1 MAWEFQTPPEV
12 EERLDWMR
20 RFMRDRVWPLESLE
34 WEMPEQEFFGELAR
48 LQQLVK
54 REGLWATHLP
64 PEHGGEGWGQLHL
77 ALMHEVIGSS
87 IWWGPIVFGNNAPD
101 SGNAELLSMFGTEE
115 QKQRWLTPLLAGQ
128 VRSAFSMTEAET
140 AGSDPTLLQTRA
152 VLDGDEWVIN
162 GEKWFT
168 TNGMVADFLIVMVV
182 TDPDAPPHSRASMIL
197 VPSDT
202 PGVSRVRNVASL
214 EKDLPFGFG
223 HAQLRYSDVRVP
235 AANLVGDRGKGF
247 AIAQARLG
255 PGRIHHCMRWLGQSR
270 RAFDILCER
279 ALQREIAGAPLARKQ
294 TVTNWIADSAT
305 EMHAARLMTLHAAWK
320 IDQVGARE
328 ARREIAM
335 IKFWGSQVMMNVI
348 DRAMQVTGSLGY
360 SADLPLEA
368 MFRFARAAR
377 IYDGADEVHRDTV
390 ARLVLRDYE
399 APAGPYP
406 SDHLPTMRAT
416 ARRRYGLPP
425 VHDGIP
431 IAPGVAAG

>member
-1 MAWEFQTPPEV
+1 MAWDFQTPPEF
-12 EERLDWMR
+12 EARLEWMR
-20 RFMRDRVWPLESLE
+20 GFMREHVWPLEALE
-34 WEMPEQEFFGELAR
+34 WEMEQDRFFRELAG
-48 LQQLVK
+48 LQEVVK

-64 PEHGGEGWGQLHL
+64 PEHGGQGWGQLHL
-77 ALMHEVIGSS
+77 ALMHEIIGSS

-101 SGNAELLSMFGTEE
+101 SGNAELLAMFGTEE
-115 QKQRWLTPLLAGQ
+115 QKQRWLAPLLAGEI
-128 VRSAFSMTEAET
+128 RSAFSMTEALT
-140 AGSDPTLLQTRA
+140 AGSDPTLLETRA
-152 VLDGDEWVIN
+152 VLDGDEWLIN

-168 TNGMVADFLIVMVV
+168 TNGMVADVLIVMVV
-182 TDPDAPPHSRASMIL
+182 TDPDAAPHARASMIL
-197 VPSDT
+197 VPSDA

-214 EKDLPFGFG
+214 EKDIPFGFG

-235 AANLVGDRGKGF
+235 AANLIGDRGKGF

-255 PGRIHHCMRWLGQSR
+255 PGRIHHCMRWLGQSQ

-279 ALQREIAGAPLARKQ
+279 ALQREAFGGPLTRKQ

-320 IDQVGARE
+320 IDQVGARD

-335 IKFWGSQVMMNVI
+335 IKFWGSRVMMNVI
-348 DRAMQVTGSLGY
+348 DRAIQVTGSLGY
-360 SADLPLEA
+360 SSDLPLEA

-377 IYDGADEVHRDTV
+377 IYDGVDEVHRDTV

-399 APAGPYP
+399 APVGPFP
-406 SDHLPTMRAT
+406 SDHLPTIREA

-425 VHDGIP
+425 ADDGIP
-431 IAPGVAAG
+431 TAPGFMA